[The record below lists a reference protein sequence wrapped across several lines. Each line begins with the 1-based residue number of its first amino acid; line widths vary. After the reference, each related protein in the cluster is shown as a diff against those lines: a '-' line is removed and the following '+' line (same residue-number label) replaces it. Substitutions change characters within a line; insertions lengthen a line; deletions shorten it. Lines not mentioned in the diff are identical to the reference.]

1 MFLRR
6 PSVEREEIDPEKD
19 AALIA
24 MALAEENSE
33 DDDPYAGM
41 DMFAKMAAK
50 AKAREA
56 ESRGESAPAPAPVED
71 DDPYAGMDMFA
82 KMAAKAKAREA
93 ESRGEA
99 QPVAQAPAPVCGSCT
114 VVCCTSLSL
123 LRNMLRDHIAV

>member
-24 MALAEENSE
+24 MALAEENS
-33 DDDPYAGM
+33 
-41 DMFAKMAAK
+41 
-50 AKAREA
+50 
-56 ESRGESAPAPAPVED
+56 ED